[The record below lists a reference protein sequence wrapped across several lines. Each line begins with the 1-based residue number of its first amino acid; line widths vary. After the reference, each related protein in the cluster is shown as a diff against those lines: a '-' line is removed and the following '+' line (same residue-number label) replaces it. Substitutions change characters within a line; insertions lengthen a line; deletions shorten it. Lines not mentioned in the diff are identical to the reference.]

1 MGVIHTNISPDSIFV
16 DTNGHCVIGEF
27 GESVVLPTSKHLRG
41 AKLTIEGETQFSTN
55 LYTAPELLGGSAAYL
70 SLRRKRG
77 LLVLKPDDRHFSH
90 RRKNPFWL
98 EGNILRRGL
107 PDG

>member
-16 DTNGHCVIGEF
+16 DTNGQCVIGEF
-27 GESVVLPTSKHLRG
+27 GESIVLPTSKHLRG
-41 AKLTIEGETQFSTN
+41 AKLPLREKPSSPLTSTR
-55 LYTAPELLGGSAAYL
+55 LLNFREALHLASSTRAWII
-70 SLRRKRG
+70 
-77 LLVLKPDDRHFSH
+77 VLMPDDRHFGH

-98 EGNILRRGL
+98 EGNILRQGL